1 MSDLPFSRPVSIK
14 DVSPGG
20 TRFSISAEPNER
32 AALAVLLKLPEV
44 KRLEARFE
52 VKPWKRDGLAIT
64 GTVEGEVT
72 QICGVTLEEFE
83 APVRE
88 DVDVRFVGED
98 AKPRQQD
105 VPGAEFEA
113 DLDAPDMLENG
124 RVDLG
129 ALAAE
134 HLALGLDPYPR
145 KPELAAA
152 EEPPEDEP
160 EPATHRP
167 FAGLDKLVA
176 KAKPK
181 KK

>member
-1 MSDLPFSRPVSIK
+1 MSDLPFSRPVSVK

-20 TRFSISAEPNER
+20 TRISIAAEPAER
-32 AALAVLLKLPEV
+32 AALAAQLKLPDV

-52 VKPWKRDGLAIT
+52 IKPWARDGLSVT
-64 GTVEGEVT
+64 GVIEGEVT

-83 APVRE
+83 APVHE
-88 DVDVRFVGED
+88 EVDVRFVAED
-98 AKPRQQD
+98 TRPRQEE
-105 VPGAEFEA
+105 VPGAEHEA
-113 DLDAPDMLENG
+113 DLDAPDMLQNG

-145 KPELAAA
+145 KPELAT
-152 EEPPEDEP
+152 EVPPEDEP
-160 EPATHRP
+160 KPATHRP

-176 KAKPK
+176 EAKPK
-181 KK
+181 KS

>member
-1 MSDLPFSRPVSIK
+1 MSDLPFSRPVLVK

-20 TRFSISAEPNER
+20 TRISISAEPDER
-32 AALAVLLKLPEV
+32 GALAALLKLPEV

-52 VKPWKRDGLAIT
+52 LKPWARDGLAIT
-64 GTVEGEVT
+64 GVIEGEVT

-88 DVDVRFVGED
+88 DVDVRFLGED
-98 AKPRQQD
+98 AKPRQEE
-105 VPGAEFEA
+105 VPGAEHET
-113 DLDAPDMLENG
+113 DLDAPDTLLNG

-145 KPELAAA
+145 KPELPV
-152 EEPPEDEP
+152 EETPEDEP
-160 EPATHRP
+160 KPATHRP

-181 KK
+181 KN

>member
-1 MSDLPFSRPVSIK
+1 MSDLPFSRPVSVK

-20 TRFSISAEPNER
+20 TRISIVAEPAER
-32 AALAVLLKLPEV
+32 TALAALLKLPDV

-52 VKPWKRDGLAIT
+52 IKPWARDGLAVKGVI
-64 GTVEGEVT
+64 EGEVI
-72 QICGVTLEEFE
+72 QVCGVTLEEFE

-88 DVDVRFVGED
+88 EVEVRFVAED
-98 AKPRQQD
+98 TRPRQEEA
-105 VPGAEFEA
+105 PGAEHEA
-113 DLDAPDMLENG
+113 DLDAPDMLVNG

-145 KPELAAA
+145 KPELAVEEAPE
-152 EEPPEDEP
+152 EEPVV
-160 EPATHRP
+160 ATHRP

-176 KAKPK
+176 KTKPK
-181 KK
+181 KS